1 VSVPVV
7 SLFFAT
13 IALALAAFV
22 VIAVVGRLVAASAVE
37 PLFAV
42 FRPVAYELA
51 TAVALGC
58 MLGSLYM
65 SEIANFKPCRLC
77 WVQRGFMYPAAVL
90 LLVGLLANRRWLF
103 GRIALVLAAL
113 GLPVSIF
120 HRVEEAV
127 GGFGNVCEIDN
138 PCSLKWI
145 EEYGFVTIPT
155 MAGIGF
161 ASIIVFV
168 LLSADRRPS

>member
-1 VSVPVV
+1 MSVSVV
-7 SLFFAT
+7 SLFLAT

-22 VIAVVGRLVAASAVE
+22 VIAVIGRLFARSAVE
-37 PLFAV
+37 PLFAL
-42 FRPVAYELA
+42 FRPVGYEMA
-51 TAVALGC
+51 TAVAWGC

-65 SEIANFKPCRLC
+65 SEVAHFKPCRLC
-77 WVQRGFMYPAAVL
+77 WVQRGFMYPAAIVL
-90 LLVGLLANRRWLF
+90 AIGLFSRRRWLF
-103 GRIALVLAAL
+103 GRIALVLSVL
-113 GLPVSIF
+113 GIPVSIF

-127 GGFGNVCEIDN
+127 GGFGNVCEIEN

-161 ASIIVFV
+161 ASIIVFI
-168 LLSADRRPS
+168 LLSADRRN

>member
-1 VSVPVV
+1 M
-7 SLFFAT
+7 
-13 IALALAAFV
+13 IAIVLAAF
-22 VIAVVGRLVAASAVE
+22 
-37 PLFAV
+37 
-42 FRPVAYELA
+42 
-51 TAVALGC
+51 
-58 MLGSLYM
+58 
-65 SEIANFKPCRLC
+65 
-77 WVQRGFMYPAAVL
+77 
-90 LLVGLLANRRWLF
+90 
-103 GRIALVLAAL
+103 

-168 LLSADRRPS
+168 LLSADRRAP

>member
-1 VSVPVV
+1 MPVSVV

-13 IALALAAFV
+13 IALALAGFV
-22 VIAVVGRLVAASAVE
+22 VLAVLGRFLARGPIE
-37 PLFAV
+37 PLFAT

-51 TAVALGC
+51 TAVAWGC
-58 MLGSLYM
+58 MLGSLYL
-65 SEIANFKPCRLC
+65 SEIANFRPCRLC
-77 WVQRGFMYPAAVL
+77 WIQRGFMYPAAIL
-90 LLVGLLANRRWLF
+90 LLVGLVTGRRWLF
-103 GRIALVLAAL
+103 GRLALVLSVL

-168 LLSADRRPS
+168 LLSADRKH